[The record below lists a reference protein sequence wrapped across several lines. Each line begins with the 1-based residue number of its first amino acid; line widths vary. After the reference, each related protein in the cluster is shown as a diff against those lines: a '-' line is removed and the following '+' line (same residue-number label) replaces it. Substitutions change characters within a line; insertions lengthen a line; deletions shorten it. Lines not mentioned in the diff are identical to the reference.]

1 MAPTERLNLTALQ
14 RKGLHWFSRTFHLNI
29 TLCDQALV
37 SGVNFLTGVLLARF
51 MGIAEFGRF
60 SLLWMLVLFFSSFQY
75 AMIISP
81 MMSIGPKQ
89 NPDAQNAYFGAVL
102 VQQISF
108 LIVNALL
115 LIALLP
121 VADHCFPNWHLH
133 GLTGPII
140 AATLAY
146 QAQEFLRRYCY
157 TRKRLPAALLND
169 AISYL
174 GQLGLL
180 LALFFSGHAD
190 TAQVLWM
197 IALSSLAAVGV
208 GLFEFKGL
216 RFKAGEQ
223 RSVLHR
229 HWHFSKW
236 LTASNLM
243 TWVSGNFL
251 MLTAGAVLGTS
262 AAGVLKACQNILG
275 ITHILF
281 NALANLVPIQ
291 AGTLLAQQG
300 LAAMEQY
307 FRQIAKWG
315 GAATFLLA
323 IPALCFPKLTLQAI
337 YGPAMTPYAWV
348 LSAYAL
354 VYLVMFINQILTFAL
369 RTLEQTRPIFNG
381 YCLTAILSLLSA
393 NTLATR
399 FGLSG
404 IALGFLVLAIINMGV
419 LIGGYIKDRNAYA
432 ITHRE
437 PDPAPA
443 PSTGGPDACA

>member
-1 MAPTERLNLTALQ
+1 MPPKERFNLTALQ
-14 RKGLHWFSRTFHLNI
+14 RKGLHWFSRTFHLNV
-29 TLCDQALV
+29 TLCDQAMV

-89 NPDAQNAYFGAVL
+89 DTDAQNTYFGAVL
-102 VQQISF
+102 AQQILY
-108 LIVNALL
+108 LILNALL
-115 LIALLP
+115 LITLLP
-121 VADHCFPNWHLH
+121 VAERSFPDWHLH
-133 GLTGPII
+133 GLTGPLI
-140 AATLAY
+140 AVTLAY
-146 QAQEFLRRYCY
+146 QAQEFVRRYCY
-157 TRKRLPAALLND
+157 TRKRMPTALVND

-190 TAQVLWM
+190 TAQVLWL

-216 RFKAGEQ
+216 QLVPSEQ

-229 HWHFSKW
+229 HWQFSKW

-251 MLTAGAVLGTS
+251 ILTAGAVLGTS

-300 LAAMEQY
+300 LPAMEHY
-307 FRQIAKWG
+307 FSQAAKWG
-315 GAATFLLA
+315 GAATVLLA
-323 IPALCFPKLTLQAI
+323 IPALCFPKLTLQWI
-337 YGPAMTPYAWV
+337 YGPTMAPYAWV

-354 VYLVMFINQILTFAL
+354 VYLIMFINQILTFAL

-393 NTLATR
+393 HTLATR

-404 IALGFLVLAIINMGV
+404 IALGFLVLAILNMSV
-419 LIGGYIKDRNAYA
+419 LIAGYIQGRNAYTASA
-432 ITHRE
+432 IQR
-437 PDPAPA
+437 APA
-443 PSTGGPDACA
+443 TTAGGPNSCE